1 MHVISNMDKGL
12 DTKYL
17 LHVLPFYYF
26 QIADEMTLQVQTV
39 NLLLETRGGSCCKG
53 GAAW

>member
-1 MHVISNMDKGL
+1 MHVISKMDKGL

-17 LHVLPFYYF
+17 LHVLSFYYF
-26 QIADEMTLQVQTV
+26 QIADGMTLQVQTV
-39 NLLLETRGGSCCKG
+39 NLLLETRGGARCRG